1 MMKIPR
7 RTITAVCLATLMTA
21 TSFSTITPFP
31 QTTITA
37 EAASTISVE
46 QAGKKI
52 AKAQD
57 KAFNTKKDVTVTVKV
72 KCSSKKKADS
82 IENQLQLID
91 KINKIKIQI
100 NNAAAQA
107 ELGDAYNL
115 SAKGD
120 SAPMRASFHTKY
132 GSKGSYDCKE
142 SLKGGILTLKYTIH
156 GGNSLFQKAYKENSY
171 LKQNVADIKKRV
183 EGMDEKDK
191 AWEVAVWLNERISY
205 DAREN
210 DQSAEAVY
218 KKKAHGNCSAL
229 ADMYYRY
236 AVLAGVEKPG
246 KVLCQAKNHDWN
258 CVEIDGEIYYLD
270 MQSVDS
276 EKDGY
281 EFYVEHANDEN
292 RKWMELREM
301 TQEDLDN
308 ILSMSRGEY
317 YLKVMNERVVGNSD
331 YGKPSQW
338 IHAWSR

>member
-37 EAASTISVE
+37 EAASTITTT

-72 KCSSKKKADS
+72 KCPSKKKADS
-82 IENQLQLID
+82 LLNTIED
-91 KINKIKIQI
+91 VT
-100 NNAAAQA
+100 ART
-107 ELGDAYNL
+107 ELGDAYN
-115 SAKGD
+115 KD
-120 SAPMRASFHTKY
+120 ASRFRPSMGVFQSVIGKTV
-132 GSKGSYDCKE
+132 SFKE
-142 SLKGGILTLKYTIH
+142 TVMTTTTSLKGGVLTYKMTIH
-156 GGNSLFQKAYKENSY
+156 GGKSAFQKAYRNNAC
-171 LKQNVADIKKRV
+171 LKQNVADLKQRT

-191 AWEVAVWLNERISY
+191 AWEVAVWLNERVSY
-205 DAREN
+205 NARETN
-210 DQSAEAVY
+210 GSDEAVY
-218 KKKAHGNCSAL
+218 KKQAYGVCADL
-229 ADMYYRY
+229 AILYLRY
-236 AVLAGVEKPG
+236 ALLAGVEKPG
-246 KVLCQAKNHDWN
+246 YVECDAADHAWN
-258 CVEIDGEIYYLD
+258 CVKIDGETYYLD
-270 MQSVDS
+270 MQDIDS

-292 RKWMELREM
+292 RKWMSLREM

-308 ILSMSRGEY
+308 ILAMSRGEY
-317 YLKVMNERVVGNSD
+317 YLQTMNAKVDGNSD

-338 IHAWSR
+338 KYKWRA

>member
-1 MMKIPR
+1 MIKVR

-21 TSFSTITPFP
+21 TSLSTITPFP
-31 QTTITA
+31 QITITA

-72 KCSSKKKADS
+72 KCSSKKEYDIGN
-82 IENQLQLID
+82 IEIQVID
-91 KINKIKIQI
+91 AVAK
-100 NNAAAQA
+100 A
-107 ELGDAYNL
+107 ELGDAYNRDARCH
-115 SAKGD
+115 SAAMERDNGKGY
-120 SAPMRASFHTKY
+120 PKTKY
-132 GSKGSYDCKE
+132 GYDYTT
-142 SLKGGILTLKYTIH
+142 SLKGGVLTLKFTIH
-156 GGNSLFQKAYKENSY
+156 GERSYFQKAYRNNSY
-171 LKQNVADIKKRV
+171 LKQNVADLKQRI

-191 AWEVAVWLNERISY
+191 AWEVAVWLNERVVY
-205 DAREN
+205 DYEETAGS
-210 DQSAEAVY
+210 DEAVY
-218 KKKAHGNCSAL
+218 KKQASGKCGVLAKLYLKYAL
-229 ADMYYRY
+229 
-236 AVLAGVEKPG
+236 LAGVEKPG
-246 KVLCQAKNHDWN
+246 YVECDAADHAWN
-258 CVEIDGEIYYLD
+258 CVKIDGETYYLD
-270 MQSVDS
+270 MQDIDS

-317 YLKVMNERVVGNSD
+317 YLKVMNERVVGDKD

-338 IHAWSR
+338 KYKWRA